1 MKQLTKTLL
10 VLFVFAS
17 LLSAQKID
25 ESKVKHYEFFVKNL
39 KKSLVSESPG
49 IQQSAIKLAGTHK
62 VKKVAG
68 ILEDL
73 LEETKDEK
81 TKIMIAQSLFEI
93 GKESSMEKLAELAVA
108 EKSQNVK
115 KVYTALYK
123 QYSEKE

>member
-68 ILEDL
+68 LLEDL
-73 LEETKDEK
+73 LDETKDEK

-93 GKESSMEKLAELAVA
+93 GKESSMEKLAELAVT
-108 EKSQNVK
+108 EKNDNVK
-115 KVYTALYK
+115 KVYIALHK